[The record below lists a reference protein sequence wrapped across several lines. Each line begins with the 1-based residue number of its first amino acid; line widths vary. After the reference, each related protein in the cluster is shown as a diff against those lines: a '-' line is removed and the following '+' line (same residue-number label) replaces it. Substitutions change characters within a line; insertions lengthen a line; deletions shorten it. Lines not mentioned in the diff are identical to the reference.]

1 MLLKESYEAMNH
13 SATARMHQVPFVCE
27 HELEQFFLSI
37 TLSAMKPAGAPSVRR
52 SQSMNLNDMADR
64 VRMDQ
69 RQPERYENAP
79 SSYNSDYG
87 GRDR

>member
-1 MLLKESYEAMNH
+1 MD
-13 SATARMHQVPFVCE
+13 E
-27 HELEQFFLSI
+27 HESEQHLLSL
-37 TLSAMKPAGAPSVRR
+37 THSAMKPAGAPSVRR
-52 SQSMNLNDMADR
+52 SQSMNLNDMADQR
-64 VRMDQ
+64 VRVDQ